1 MIIKKILRNL
11 LLFVIALFTGFSI
24 LLYFLVRDNYQN
36 IDFGAFANND
46 KKIFSTSQKD
56 TSSVIKREVV
66 QEESAVIDVINK
78 AKPAVVSIVAERSGV
93 DPFSGFY
100 SRESGIGTGFLVKDG
115 YVFTNRHVVDA
126 ELNYKV
132 VLNDSKATFDV
143 VEINKDP
150 LNDFAILKINTN
162 GGVLPYLELGDS
174 DSIRVGQTVIAIGNA
189 LGELGNTA
197 SKGIVSGIGRT
208 IETGD
213 AFSGSEVL
221 DNVIQTD
228 AALNAGNSG
237 GPLLDLSG
245 KVVGINVARVINGDN
260 LGFSIPVNS
269 IKTVYEGFKQFGEIR
284 RPYIGIEYRYL
295 TKENTIYNRMPEGAL
310 ILRII
315 PGSPADKSG
324 LRRGDIITHVDNK
337 RMDETTK
344 ISWVISKKN
353 VGDEV
358 TLKIDRDGSELNLK
372 VKLESASNY

>member
-1 MIIKKILRNL
+1 MVIKKILRNL

-132 VLNDSKATFDV
+132 VLNDSEATFDV

-324 LRRGDIITHVDNK
+324 LRRGDIITYVDNK

-358 TLKIDRDGSELNLK
+358 TLKIDRDGSELTLK